1 MKLKDLFESTEKS
14 VADLG
19 LEFTHGAF
27 DIRNSGLTS
36 LAGSPVK
43 IQNTF
48 RASRNKL
55 TSLIGGPSEVYGSYM
70 CDQNKLTSLEGAPKK
85 VGGHFVCDHNDL
97 ESLKYA
103 PEETGR
109 DFDCKFNG
117 LTSLEGAPRKIGRH
131 FSCEMNKL
139 TSLKDVHKIF
149 DEVNGI
155 FDARDN
161 PIKSHVLGLLLIKG
175 ITAIEISN
183 LQVQD
188 ILNEHLEKG
197 RAGMLMAQ
205 EELIELGYEEFAQL

>member
-1 MKLKDLFESTEKS
+1 MKLKGLFESTGKS

-19 LEFTHGAF
+19 IDYKGGIFYCSLN
-27 DIRNSGLTS
+27 RLTS
-36 LAGSPVK
+36 LEGAPSHVDGYF
-43 IQNTF
+43 NC
-48 RASRNKL
+48 ASNEL
-55 TSLIGGPSEVYGSYM
+55 TSLEGAPSHVGSFY
-70 CDQNKLTSLEGAPKK
+70 CSYNKLTSLEGAPKK